1 MLKAGF
7 QEYFGHR
14 YFQRNGGFTW
24 CLHLITRNVMRQ
36 LRLIITSCFAMA
48 LMINMAFA
56 ERIKDIATLAGVRTN
71 QLVGYGLVVGLNGT
85 GDKSGTK
92 YTEDSFSN
100 MLTQL
105 GINIPAGTKLNS
117 KNIAAVMVT
126 ASLSSFMKKGQT
138 MDVNIS
144 SVGDSKSLLGGTLLL
159 TPLKG
164 ADGRVYAMSQG
175 NVVVSGVSAAGSDGS
190 SVTVNV
196 PSGGRIPNG
205 ATVEADI
212 PNPFYFSK
220 SLTYNL
226 HMPDFTTAKR
236 MCDAIN
242 ELMGPGT
249 ARALDAA
256 SVAVTAPKNMDQ
268 RVDYVSVLENIEFK
282 PGEASAKIIINARTG
297 TIVISSNVI
306 VKSAAVS
313 HGNLVV
319 SITETPVISQ
329 PNAFAR
335 GRTVSTQQSQ
345 VNIEQKNNHAFVLP
359 KGTTLKDIVRGINA
373 VGATPADVISI
384 LEALQ
389 QAGALNATLIVI

>member
-1 MLKAGF
+1 MRRLLVI
-7 QEYFGHR
+7 
-14 YFQRNGGFTW
+14 TW
-24 CLHLITRNVMRQ
+24 M
-36 LRLIITSCFAMA
+36 
-48 LMINMAFA
+48 LMINLTVNQGYA
-56 ERIKDIATLAGVRTN
+56 ERIKDLATLAGVRTN

-85 GDKSGTK
+85 GDRSGTK
-92 YTEDSFSN
+92 YTEDSFAN

-105 GINIPAGTKLNS
+105 GVNVPPGIKLNS

-126 ASLSSFMKKGQT
+126 TSLSSFMKKGQAI
-138 MDVNIS
+138 DVNIS
-144 SVGDSKSLLGGTLLL
+144 SIGDSKSLLGGTLLL

-175 NVVVSGVSAAGSDGS
+175 NVIVSGVSASGSDGS

-205 ATVEADI
+205 ATIEADI
-212 PNPFYFSK
+212 PNPFYFSE
-220 SLTYNL
+220 SLTFNL
-226 HMPDFTTAKR
+226 HTADFTTAKR

-256 SVAVTAPKNMDQ
+256 SVVVTAPKDMSQ
-268 RVDYVSVLENIEFK
+268 RVDYVSVLENIEFH
-282 PGEASAKIIINARTG
+282 PGEPPARIIINARTG
-297 TIVISSNVI
+297 TVVISNNVI

-329 PNAFAR
+329 PNAFAS
-335 GRTVSTQQSQ
+335 GRTVVRKQSQ
-345 VNIEQKNNHAFVLP
+345 VNVEQKNNHAFVLP
-359 KGTTLKDIVRGINA
+359 RGTTLKDIVKGINA

-389 QAGALNATLIVI
+389 EAGALNATLIVI

>member
-1 MLKAGF
+1 MRRLLVI
-7 QEYFGHR
+7 
-14 YFQRNGGFTW
+14 TW
-24 CLHLITRNVMRQ
+24 FIAMNLIF
-36 LRLIITSCFAMA
+36 SS
-48 LMINMAFA
+48 AFA
-56 ERIKDIATLAGVRTN
+56 ERIKDIATLSGVRTN

-92 YTEDSFSN
+92 YTEDTFAN

-105 GINIPAGTKLNS
+105 GINIPPGIRLNS

-126 ASLSSFMKKGQT
+126 ASLSTFMKKGQT
-138 MDVNIS
+138 LDVNIS
-144 SVGDSKSLLGGTLLL
+144 SIGDSKSLLGGTLLL

-175 NVVVSGVSAAGSDGS
+175 NVVVSGISAAGSDGS

-220 SLTYNL
+220 TLTYNL
-226 HMPDFTTAKR
+226 HAPDFTTAKR
-236 MCDAIN
+236 MSDAIN
-242 ELMGPGT
+242 EMMGPGT
-249 ARALDAA
+249 ARPLDAT
-256 SVAVTAPKNMDQ
+256 SVTVTAPKKLSQ
-268 RVDYVSVLENIEFK
+268 RVDYVSVLENIEFT
-282 PGEASAKIIINARTG
+282 PGEPVAKIIINSRTG
-297 TIVISSNVI
+297 TVVISSNVI

-329 PNAFAR
+329 PNAFAG

-345 VNIEQKNNHAFVLP
+345 VNIQQKSNHAFVLP
-359 KGTTLKDIVRGINA
+359 RGTTLKDIVRGINA

>member
-1 MLKAGF
+1 
-7 QEYFGHR
+7 
-14 YFQRNGGFTW
+14 
-24 CLHLITRNVMRQ
+24 MR
-36 LRLIITSCFAMA
+36 RVLIITWFISIS
-48 LMINMAFA
+48 LMTGSVFA

-85 GDKSGTK
+85 GDKAGTRF
-92 YTEDSFSN
+92 TEDSFAN
-100 MLTQL
+100 MLTQM
-105 GINIPAGTKLNS
+105 GINIPPGIRLNS
-117 KNIAAVMVT
+117 KNVAAVMVT

-138 MDVNIS
+138 LDVNIS
-144 SVGDSKSLLGGTLLL
+144 SIGDSKSLLGGTLLL

-175 NVVVSGVSAAGSDGS
+175 NVIVSGISASGSDGT
-190 SVTVNV
+190 SVTINV

-226 HMPDFTTAKR
+226 HSPDFTTAKR
-236 MCDAIN
+236 MSDAIN

-249 ARALDAA
+249 ARAVDAT
-256 SVAVTAPKNMDQ
+256 SVTVTAPKKLSQ
-268 RVDYVSVLENIEFK
+268 RVDYVSVLENIEFT
-282 PGEASAKIIINARTG
+282 PGEPIAKIIINSRTG

-319 SITETPVISQ
+319 SVTETPVISQ
-329 PNAFAR
+329 PNAFAG
-335 GRTVSTQQSQ
+335 GRTVSTEQSQ
-345 VNIEQKNNHAFVLP
+345 VDIQQNNNHAFVLP
-359 KGTTLKDIVRGINA
+359 KGVTLKEIVRGINA
-373 VGATPADVISI
+373 VGATPTDVIAI

>member
-1 MLKAGF
+1 MRRLLVI
-7 QEYFGHR
+7 
-14 YFQRNGGFTW
+14 TW
-24 CLHLITRNVMRQ
+24 FIAMNLIM
-36 LRLIITSCFAMA
+36 SS
-48 LMINMAFA
+48 AFA
-56 ERIKDIATLAGVRTN
+56 ERIKDIATLSGVRTN

-85 GDKSGTK
+85 GDKTGTK
-92 YTEDSFSN
+92 YTEDTFAN

-105 GINIPAGTKLNS
+105 GINVPPGIRLNS

-126 ASLSSFMKKGQT
+126 ASLSTFMKKGQT
-138 MDVNIS
+138 LDVNIS
-144 SVGDSKSLLGGTLLL
+144 SIGDSKSLLGGTLLL

-175 NVVVSGVSAAGSDGS
+175 NVIVSGVSAAGSDGS

-220 SLTYNL
+220 TLTYNL
-226 HMPDFTTAKR
+226 HAPDFTTAKR
-236 MCDAIN
+236 MSDAIN
-242 ELMGPGT
+242 EMMGPGT
-249 ARALDAA
+249 ARPLDAT
-256 SVAVTAPKNMDQ
+256 SVTVTAPKKLSQ
-268 RVDYVSVLENIEFK
+268 RVDYVSVLENIEFT
-282 PGEASAKIIINARTG
+282 PGEPVAKIIINSRTG
-297 TIVISSNVI
+297 TVVISSNVI

-329 PNAFAR
+329 PNAFAG

-345 VNIEQKNNHAFVLP
+345 VNIQQKSNRAFVLP

-373 VGATPADVISI
+373 VGATPADVIAI

>member
-1 MLKAGF
+1 MAM
-7 QEYFGHR
+7 
-14 YFQRNGGFTW
+14 
-24 CLHLITRNVMRQ
+24 HLVTTQV
-36 LRLIITSCFAMA
+36 
-48 LMINMAFA
+48 FA
-56 ERIKDIATLAGVRTN
+56 ERIKDVATLAGVRTN
-71 QLVGYGLVVGLNGT
+71 QLIGYGLVVGLNGT
-85 GDKSGTK
+85 GDKAGALFTQD
-92 YTEDSFSN
+92 TFAN
-100 MLTQL
+100 MLIQL
-105 GINIPAGTKLNS
+105 GVNIPPGTKLNS

-126 ASLSSFMKKGQT
+126 ASLSSFMKKGQA

-144 SVGDSKSLLGGTLLL
+144 SIGDSQSLNGGTLLL

-164 ADGRVYAMSQG
+164 ADGRVYAISQG
-175 NVVVSGVSAAGSDGS
+175 NVIVSGVSAAGSDGS
-190 SVTVNV
+190 SVTVNI

-226 HMPDFTTAKR
+226 HTPDFTTSKR

-249 ARALDAA
+249 ARALDAT
-256 SVAVTAPKNMDQ
+256 SVIVNAPKKMAQ
-268 RVDYVSVLENIEFK
+268 RVDYVSVLENIEFQ
-282 PGEASAKIIINARTG
+282 PGEQVAKIIINARTG

-319 SITETPVISQ
+319 SVTETPVISQ

-359 KGTTLKDIVRGINA
+359 RGTTLKDIVRGINA
-373 VGATPADVISI
+373 VGATPSDVIAI

-389 QAGALNATLIVI
+389 QAGALKATLIVI

>member
-1 MLKAGF
+1 
-7 QEYFGHR
+7 
-14 YFQRNGGFTW
+14 
-24 CLHLITRNVMRQ
+24 MRQ
-36 LRLIITSCFAMA
+36 ALIITWLIVLSLFQNQA
-48 LMINMAFA
+48 LA

-71 QLVGYGLVVGLNGT
+71 QLVGYGLVVGLNGS

-92 YTEDSFSN
+92 YTEDSFAN

-105 GINIPAGTKLNS
+105 GVNIPAGTKLNS

-126 ASLSSFMKKGQT
+126 ANLSSFMKKGQNL
-138 MDVNIS
+138 DVNIS
-144 SVGDSKSLLGGTLLL
+144 SIGDAKSLMGGTLLL

-164 ADGRVYAMSQG
+164 ADGRIYAMSQG
-175 NVVVSGVSAAGSDGS
+175 NVIVSGVSAAGSDGS

-205 ATVEADI
+205 ATIEADV

-226 HMPDFTTAKR
+226 NSPDFTTAKR
-236 MCDAIN
+236 MSEAIN
-242 ELMGPGT
+242 ETMGPGT
-249 ARALDAA
+249 AKALDAA
-256 SVAVTAPKNMDQ
+256 SIILTAPKNLDQ
-268 RVDYVSVLENIEFK
+268 RVDYVSVIENIEFK
-282 PGEASAKIIINARTG
+282 PAEAIAKIIINSRTG
-297 TIVISSNVI
+297 TVVISSNVM

-335 GRTVSTQQSQ
+335 GRTVSTKQSQ
-345 VNIEQKNNHAFVLP
+345 VNVEQKNNHAFLLP
-359 KGTTLKDIVRGINA
+359 RSVTLKEIVKGINA
-373 VGATPADVISI
+373 VGAAPTDVISI

-389 QAGALNATLIVI
+389 EAGALTATIIVI

>member
-1 MLKAGF
+1 MRLL
-7 QEYFGHR
+7 R
-14 YFQRNGGFTW
+14 MSM
-24 CLHLITRNVMRQ
+24 VMF
-36 LRLIITSCFAMA
+36 LL
-48 LMINMAFA
+48 NMVLVSVHA

-71 QLVGYGLVVGLNGT
+71 QLIGYGLVVGLSGT
-85 GDKSGTK
+85 GDKSGTR
-92 YTEDSFSN
+92 YTEDSFAN
-100 MLTQL
+100 MLTQM
-105 GINIPAGTKLNS
+105 GINIPPGIRLNS

-126 ASLSSFMKKGQT
+126 ASLSSFMKKGQS

-144 SVGDSKSLLGGTLLL
+144 SIGDSKSLMGGTLLL

-175 NVVVSGVSAAGSDGS
+175 NVVVSGVSASGSDGS

-212 PNPFYFSK
+212 PNPFYFTK
-220 SLTYNL
+220 TLTYNL
-226 HMPDFTTAKR
+226 QTPDFTTAKR
-236 MCDAIN
+236 MSDAIN

-249 ARALDAA
+249 AKALDAT
-256 SVAVTAPKNMDQ
+256 SVVITAPVKMDQ

-282 PGEASAKIIINARTG
+282 PAEPIAKIIINARTG
-297 TIVISSNVI
+297 TIVISNNVV

-319 SITETPVISQ
+319 SVTETPVISQ
-329 PNAFAR
+329 PNAFAG

-345 VNIEQKNNHAFVLP
+345 VSVEQKNNHAFVLP
-359 KGTTLKDIVRGINA
+359 RGTTLKDIVRGINA
-373 VGATPADVISI
+373 VGATPADVIAI
-384 LEALQ
+384 LDALK
-389 QAGALNATLIVI
+389 QAGAINATLIVI

>member
-1 MLKAGF
+1 MRRMLVI
-7 QEYFGHR
+7 
-14 YFQRNGGFTW
+14 TW
-24 CLHLITRNVMRQ
+24 M
-36 LRLIITSCFAMA
+36 FAIS
-48 LMINMAFA
+48 LMMNQAFA
-56 ERIKDIATLAGVRTN
+56 ERIKDLATLSGVRTN
-71 QLVGYGLVVGLNGT
+71 QLFGYGLVVGLNGT

-92 YTEDSFSN
+92 YTEDSFAN

-126 ASLSSFMKKGQT
+126 ASLSSFMKKGQA
-138 MDVNIS
+138 MDVNVS
-144 SVGDSKSLLGGTLLL
+144 SIGDSKSLMGGTLLL

-164 ADGRVYAMSQG
+164 ADGRVYAISQG
-175 NVVVSGVSAAGSDGS
+175 NIVVSGVSASGSDGS

-205 ATVEADI
+205 ATIEADI
-212 PNPFYFSK
+212 PNPFYFSE

-226 HMPDFTTAKR
+226 NTPDFTTARR
-236 MCDAIN
+236 MCDSIN

-249 ARALDAA
+249 AKALDAG
-256 SVAVTAPKNMDQ
+256 SVVITAPKKMEQ
-268 RVDYVSVLENIEFK
+268 RVEYVSVLENIEFK
-282 PGEASAKIIINARTG
+282 PAEAIAKVIINARTG
-297 TIVISSNVI
+297 TVVISNNVV

-329 PNAFAR
+329 PNAFAG

-345 VNIEQKNNHAFVLP
+345 VNVAQNNNHAFVLP
-359 KGTTLKDIVRGINA
+359 RGTTLKDIVRGINA
-373 VGATPADVISI
+373 VGATPADVIAI
-384 LEALQ
+384 LDALK
-389 QAGALNATLIVI
+389 QAGALNATLIVM

>member
-1 MLKAGF
+1 MRRLLVI
-7 QEYFGHR
+7 
-14 YFQRNGGFTW
+14 TW
-24 CLHLITRNVMRQ
+24 FIVMNLIF
-36 LRLIITSCFAMA
+36 SS
-48 LMINMAFA
+48 AFA
-56 ERIKDIATLAGVRTN
+56 ERIKDIATLSGVRTN

-92 YTEDSFSN
+92 YTEDTFAN

-105 GINIPAGTKLNS
+105 GINIPPGIRLNS

-126 ASLSSFMKKGQT
+126 ASLSTFMKKGQT
-138 MDVNIS
+138 LDVNIS
-144 SVGDSKSLLGGTLLL
+144 SIGDSKSLLGGTLLL

-175 NVVVSGVSAAGSDGS
+175 NVVVSGISAAGSDGS

-220 SLTYNL
+220 TLTYNL
-226 HMPDFTTAKR
+226 HAPDFTTAKR
-236 MCDAIN
+236 MSDAIN
-242 ELMGPGT
+242 EMMGPGT
-249 ARALDAA
+249 ARPLDAT
-256 SVAVTAPKNMDQ
+256 SVTVTAPKKLSQ
-268 RVDYVSVLENIEFK
+268 RVDYVSVLENIEFT
-282 PGEASAKIIINARTG
+282 PGEPVAKIIINSRTG
-297 TIVISSNVI
+297 TVVISSNVI

-329 PNAFAR
+329 PNAFAG

-345 VNIEQKNNHAFVLP
+345 VNIQQKSNHAFVLP

>member
-1 MLKAGF
+1 
-7 QEYFGHR
+7 
-14 YFQRNGGFTW
+14 
-24 CLHLITRNVMRQ
+24 MRR
-36 LRLIITSCFAMA
+36 LLIITCLV
-48 LMINMAFA
+48 LMNLPTTQVFA
-56 ERIKDIATLAGVRTN
+56 ERIKDLATLNGVRTN

-85 GDKSGTK
+85 GDKTGTRF
-92 YTEDSFSN
+92 TEDSFAN
-100 MLTQL
+100 MLTQM
-105 GINIPAGTKLNS
+105 GINIPAGTRLNS

-126 ASLSSFMKKGQT
+126 ASLTSFMKKGQT

-144 SVGDSKSLLGGTLLL
+144 SIGDSKSLLGGTLLL

-175 NVVVSGVSAAGSDGS
+175 NIVVSGISASGSDGS

-226 HMPDFTTAKR
+226 HSPDFTTAKR
-236 MCDAIN
+236 MSDAIN

-256 SVAVTAPKNMDQ
+256 SIQVTAPKKMSQ

-282 PGEASAKIIINARTG
+282 PGEPQAKIIINARTG
-297 TIVISSNVI
+297 TVVISNNVI

-335 GRTVSTQQSQ
+335 GRTVQTQQSQ
-345 VNIEQKNNHAFVLP
+345 VNVEQKNNHAFVLP
-359 KGTTLKDIVRGINA
+359 KGVTLKDIVRGINA

>member
-1 MLKAGF
+1 
-7 QEYFGHR
+7 
-14 YFQRNGGFTW
+14 
-24 CLHLITRNVMRQ
+24 MRR
-36 LRLIITSCFAMA
+36 LLIITWMLIIN
-48 LMINMAFA
+48 LMSNHVYA

-71 QLVGYGLVVGLNGT
+71 QLIGYGLIVGLNGT
-85 GDKSGTK
+85 GDKTGTR
-92 YTEDSFSN
+92 YTEDTFAN

-105 GINIPAGTKLNS
+105 GVNIQPGTKLNS
-117 KNIAAVMVT
+117 KNMAAVMVT
-126 ASLSSFMKKGQT
+126 ASLSSFMKKGQA

-144 SVGDSKSLLGGTLLL
+144 SIGDSKSLLGGTLLM

-164 ADGRVYAMSQG
+164 ADGRVYAIAQG
-175 NVVVSGVSAAGSDGS
+175 NVIVSGVSAAGSDGS

-205 ATVEADI
+205 ATIEADI
-212 PNPFYFSK
+212 PNPFYFTK
-220 SLTYNL
+220 ELTFNL
-226 HMPDFTTAKR
+226 HSPDFTTAKR
-236 MCDAIN
+236 MSDAIN
-242 ELMGPGT
+242 EMMGPGT

-256 SVAVTAPKNMDQ
+256 SVVVTAPPKMSQ

-282 PGEASAKIIINARTG
+282 PAEAIAKIIINARTG
-297 TIVISSNVI
+297 TVVISSNVV

-319 SITETPVISQ
+319 SVTETPVISQ
-329 PNAFAR
+329 PNAFAN

-345 VNIEQKNNHAFVLP
+345 VSIDQKNNHAFVLP
-359 KGTTLKDIVRGINA
+359 PGVTLKDIVRGINA
-373 VGATPADVISI
+373 VGATPADVIAI

>member
-1 MLKAGF
+1 
-7 QEYFGHR
+7 
-14 YFQRNGGFTW
+14 
-24 CLHLITRNVMRQ
+24 MR
-36 LRLIITSCFAMA
+36 RVLIITWLILIGIGSNP
-48 LMINMAFA
+48 ISA
-56 ERIKDIATLAGVRTN
+56 ERIKDIATLGGVRTN

-85 GDKSGTK
+85 GDKIGTRF
-92 YTEDSFSN
+92 TEDSFAN

-105 GINIPAGTKLNS
+105 GVNIPPGIRLNS
-117 KNIAAVMVT
+117 KNTAAVMVT
-126 ASLSSFMKKGQT
+126 ASLSSFTKKGQNL
-138 MDVNIS
+138 DVTIS
-144 SVGDSKSLLGGTLLL
+144 SIADSKSLLGGTLIL

-164 ADGRVYAMSQG
+164 ADGRVYAMAQG
-175 NVVVSGVSAAGSDGS
+175 NIVVSGISASGSDGS

-220 SLTYNL
+220 SLTFNL
-226 HMPDFTTAKR
+226 RNPDFTTAKR

-249 ARALDAA
+249 ARALDAT
-256 SVAVTAPKNMDQ
+256 SVTVTAPKVMSQ

-282 PGEASAKIIINARTG
+282 PGEQNARVIINARTG
-297 TIVISSNVI
+297 TVVISSNVI

-329 PNAFAR
+329 PNPFAN
-335 GRTVSTQQSQ
+335 GRTIATQQSQ
-345 VNIEQKNNHAFVLP
+345 VDVAQKNNHAFVLP

-373 VGATPADVISI
+373 VGATPADVIAI
-384 LEALQ
+384 LDALQ